1 MFKAYSQFLTEI
13 ISNLATDPNNVPLP
27 FNQNHNK
34 QSKLVLLRFMSSFQD
49 NNLRKVLLYD
59 HIS

>member
-34 QSKLVLLRFMSSFQD
+34 QVNWFYCALCPLFKI
-49 NNLRKVLLYD
+49 
-59 HIS
+59 ISVNV